1 MEYLATTEDLRRR
14 LGVDLDSVQADRALA
29 HASALVR
36 RVGRQDY
43 SFVSQETVILAGG
56 ERVLTLPQRPIVV
69 DSSNPLTVTEL
80 GDFGDID
87 VTMIE
92 GRDFRRI
99 GNELTRGFPLWNRS
113 RFMGWPLYNPLGVW
127 LPRVRV
133 TYSHGELIVP
143 DDLVSLVVDVAQLM
157 YSNPTGLR
165 QFTTPEYSE
174 TYASEVLGKSTVA
187 GIRAQLSGTG
197 RRRGAFSI

>member
-1 MEYLATTEDLRRR
+1 MDDLATQDDLQVR
-14 LGVDLDSVQADRALA
+14 LGVELDPVQATRALT

-56 ERVLTLPQRPIVV
+56 ERVLTLPQRPVV
-69 DSSNPLTVTEL
+69 IDSTNPLTVVEL

-87 VTMIE
+87 VIMVETQ
-92 GRDFRRI
+92 DFRRI
-99 GNELTRGFPLWNRS
+99 GNELTRGYPLWNTTRL
-113 RFMGWPLYNPLGVW
+113 MGWPWNRHLGVW
-127 LPRVRV
+127 APRVQV
-133 TYSHGELIVP
+133 TYSHGDQIIP
-143 DDLVSLVVDVAQLM
+143 DDLISLVVDVAQLM
-157 YSNPTGLR
+157 YTNPTGLR

-174 TYASEVLGKSTVA
+174 TYATEILGKGTVA
-187 GIRAQLSGTG
+187 GIRAQLAGTG